1 MFRVSYKALT
11 FRITGVAPLIL
22 HNGQTADPLNPHSV
36 SIAEIAGKRK
46 KTEADH
52 REMAKREWFAGLYV
66 ANGGPCIPFQMFE
79 AMLIEGAKKEKRGPA
94 AKAGILVE
102 QHAPLEYDGPRK
114 PELLWEDPR
123 FQLRVPV
130 RIGQVRVMRTRPR
143 FDNWSAELVVR
154 FLPSLLNPKEIGS
167 FLITAGEQI
176 GIGDWRPR
184 FGRFSVAKAGY

>member
-1 MFRVSYKALT
+1 LHSYKQLT
-11 FRITGVAPLIL
+11 FRITGIAPLIH

-52 REMAKREWFAGLYV
+52 REIARREWFAALYLF
-66 ANGGPCIPFQMFE
+66 NGEPCIPFQMLE
-79 AMLIEGAKKEKRGPA
+79 SALIEGAKKEKRGPA

-102 QHAPLEYDGPRK
+102 QHARLEYNGPRK
-114 PELLWEDPR
+114 PDALWKDER

-130 RIGQVRVMRTRPR
+130 RVGQARVMRTRPR
-143 FDNWSAELVVR
+143 FDGWKAEIAIKY
-154 FLPSLLNPKEIGS
+154 LPSLLNAKDVRS
-167 FLITAGEQI
+167 FLVAAGEQI

-184 FGRFSVAKAGY
+184 FGRFTVAA